1 LRSGTLT
8 LTVAAT
14 TVAVFAVP
22 AAALAAGTGALAY
35 TAYSAHGGRSPVAGA
50 GGKART
56 LTPPSLAAS
65 NAAWS
70 PDGRRIAFSAASGL
84 SANS

>member
-1 LRSGTLT
+1 VLRSGPLT

-35 TAYSAHGGRSPVAGA
+35 TAYSAHGGAIAGRGRRREGADAHAAVVGGLKRRVVAGRPA
-50 GGKART
+50 HR
-56 LTPPSLAAS
+56 LL
-65 NAAWS
+65 
-70 PDGRRIAFSAASGL
+70 GRERL
-84 SANS
+84 ERQ